1 MNLGRDDS
9 GPIQPREHFEET
21 QRAGP
26 SVPDAGAGISPGGDG
41 KSQTSPGNSLFAL
54 AHSIDGIILILDS
67 SGAIRTIS
75 ASDGAPLRNF
85 REQLLGRQLSEVAG
99 KRAFLVFK
107 ELIEL
112 VAKTGRGQTLE
123 YAAHLN
129 GGEHWF
135 RVRCAAALDA
145 KDDSECFCLRVS
157 GMAESSHADEKLLI
171 SEALMARAE
180 QLADMGSWEYDV
192 KHKNF
197 TWSQHFFRML
207 GVEPRE
213 SKVSVQE
220 ACPFV
225 HPEDRAALWN
235 DVAKLVATGEPLDN
249 EVRFVR
255 PDDSI
260 RTFHSRTV
268 PVKDLSGN
276 VVRFA
281 GLSQDVTEHKRS
293 ENALRVLSRRLLN
306 LRDAE
311 RRRMAR
317 VLHETAVQSL
327 AALKM
332 RLTQLGEALTD
343 QASPA
348 YALYQSSA
356 ALTEDATR
364 EVRTVA
370 YLMHPPTLDMA
381 GLESALRWFAK
392 GFAHRS
398 GIATK
403 MDVSKE
409 FGRLPQEIET
419 TIFRVVQEAL
429 TNVHRHSQSRSAE
442 IRLRRDARSVICEVQ
457 DHGIGM
463 PPVSA
468 DPNVPHAR
476 FGVGTAGMQER
487 VQQLKGT
494 FEILSARE
502 TGTTVRVT
510 IPLA

>member
-1 MNLGRDDS
+1 MQRQTSDGSATGGAVSGSGRCLFETS
-9 GPIQPREHFEET
+9 IIEAVRPRLCSRQQLHAHRAID
-21 QRAGP
+21 RAG
-26 SVPDAGAGISPGGDG
+26 
-41 KSQTSPGNSLFAL
+41 
-54 AHSIDGIILILDS
+54 
-67 SGAIRTIS
+67 
-75 ASDGAPLRNF
+75 
-85 REQLLGRQLSEVAG
+85 RER
-99 KRAFLVFK
+99 RAF
-107 ELIEL
+107 
-112 VAKTGRGQTLE
+112 GHRG
-123 YAAHLN
+123 N
-129 GGEHWF
+129 
-135 RVRCAAALDA
+135 
-145 KDDSECFCLRVS
+145 
-157 GMAESSHADEKLLI
+157 
-171 SEALMARAE
+171 
-180 QLADMGSWEYDV
+180 
-192 KHKNF
+192 
-197 TWSQHFFRML
+197 
-207 GVEPRE
+207 
-213 SKVSVQE
+213 
-220 ACPFV
+220 
-225 HPEDRAALWN
+225 
-235 DVAKLVATGEPLDN
+235 
-249 EVRFVR
+249 
-255 PDDSI
+255 
-260 RTFHSRTV
+260 
-268 PVKDLSGN
+268 
-276 VVRFA
+276 
-281 GLSQDVTEHKRS
+281 
-293 ENALRVLSRRLLN
+293 
-306 LRDAE
+306 
-311 RRRMAR
+311 
-317 VLHETAVQSL
+317 HETAVQSL

-348 YALYQSSA
+348 YALYQSSS

>member
-1 MNLGRDDS
+1 MKLGRDNA
-9 GPIQPREHFEET
+9 GPIQPREHFDET
-21 QRAGP
+21 RRTEP
-26 SVPDAGAGISPGGDG
+26 SAPHAAGISRGTDV
-41 KSQTSPGNSLFAL
+41 KSQFASGNSLLAL
-54 AHSIDGIILILDS
+54 AHSAGGIILILGTD
-67 SGAIRTIS
+67 GTIRAIS
-75 ASDGAPLRNF
+75 APEGAVLRNCG
-85 REQLLGRQLSEVAG
+85 EQFLARKFSEVVG
-99 KRAFLVFK
+99 DDVFPPFTEIFEK
-107 ELIEL
+107 
-112 VAKTGRGQTLE
+112 VVKTGKAQTLE
-123 YAAHLN
+123 GAADLDD
-129 GGEHWF
+129 GEHRF
-135 RVRCAAALDA
+135 QMQCATALEIEDG
-145 KDDSECFCLRVS
+145 SESLCLRIS
-157 GMAESSHADEKLLI
+157 GVAESRHADQELAISKALL
-171 SEALMARAE
+171 ERAE

-192 KHKNF
+192 ERKNF

-220 ACPFV
+220 ACPLV
-225 HPEDRAALWN
+225 HPEDRGSLWN
-235 DVAKLVATGEPLDN
+235 DVAKLVETGEPLDN
-249 EVRFVR
+249 EARFVKQ
-255 PDDSI
+255 DGSI
-260 RTFHSRTV
+260 RTFHSRAI
-268 PVKDLSGN
+268 PVKNFSGS
-276 VVRFA
+276 VVRLA

-311 RRRMAR
+311 RRRTAR

-343 QASPA
+343 KESPT
-348 YALYQSSA
+348 YALYQTSCV
-356 ALTEDATR
+356 LTDDATN

-370 YLMHPPTLDMA
+370 YLMHPPTLDIA

-392 GFAHRS
+392 GFSQRS
-398 GIATK
+398 LIATK
-403 MDVSKE
+403 VDVAKG
-409 FGRLPQEIET
+409 FGRLPQEIEI

-442 IRLRRDARSVICEVQ
+442 IRLIRDAQSVVCEVQ

-494 FEILSARE
+494 FEILSARDS
-502 TGTTVRVT
+502 GTTIRVT
-510 IPLA
+510 IPLV

>member
-1 MNLGRDDS
+1 M
-9 GPIQPREHFEET
+9 
-21 QRAGP
+21 
-26 SVPDAGAGISPGGDG
+26 
-41 KSQTSPGNSLFAL
+41 
-54 AHSIDGIILILDS
+54 
-67 SGAIRTIS
+67 S
-75 ASDGAPLRNF
+75 ASDGAPLRTYRSQF
-85 REQLLGRQLSEVAG
+85 LGRKLSEVVG
-99 KRAFLVFK
+99 ERSFLLFK
-107 ELIEL
+107 ELFEH
-112 VAKTGRGQTLE
+112 VAKTGKGQTLE
-123 YAAHLN
+123 YAAHLD
-129 GGEHWF
+129 GGEHLF
-135 RVRCAAALDA
+135 RVRCAAALEA
-145 KDDSECFCLRVS
+145 EDDSEWLCLRIS
-157 GMAESSHADEKLLI
+157 GVTESGDADEKLLV
-171 SEALMARAE
+171 SEALMVRAE

-192 KHKNF
+192 ERRDFK
-197 TWSQHFFRML
+197 WSEHFFRML

-213 SKVSVQE
+213 TKVSVQE
-220 ACPFV
+220 ACPLV
-225 HPEDRAALWN
+225 HPEDRGLLWN

-249 EVRFVR
+249 EVRFVK
-255 PDDSI
+255 PDGSV
-260 RTFHSRTV
+260 RTFHSRTI
-268 PVKDLSGN
+268 PVKDLSGS

-311 RRRMAR
+311 QRRMAR

-332 RLTQLGEALTD
+332 RLTQLEESLTD
-343 QASPA
+343 KASAA

-356 ALTEDATR
+356 ALTEDATS

-392 GFAHRS
+392 GFALRS
-398 GIATK
+398 RIATK
-403 MDVSKE
+403 VDVAKG

-429 TNVHRHSQSRSAE
+429 TNVHRHSKSPSAE
-442 IRLRRDARSVICEVQ
+442 IRLRRDDQSVVCEVE

-487 VQQLKGT
+487 VQQLNGT
-494 FEILSARE
+494 FEILSSPE
-502 TGTTVRVT
+502 SGTTVRVT
-510 IPLA
+510 IPLL